1 MNTPTWKH
9 VFYFVAAA
17 RSDKTASA
25 LDKAVN
31 GRIFLT
37 YDDAD
42 KYRKDLSKKVGYKY
56 EVFVA
61 QAVIPRIAAVTE
73 EVGTKIESFA

>member
-9 VFYFVAAA
+9 LFYFVAAP
-17 RSDKTASA
+17 RSDKTAPD
-25 LDKAVN
+25 LNKAIG

-42 KYRKDLSKKVGYKY
+42 RYRKDVSKKVGYKY

-61 QAVIPRIAAVTE
+61 EAVIPRIAAVTE
-73 EVGTKIESFA
+73 EVGTKIESFV